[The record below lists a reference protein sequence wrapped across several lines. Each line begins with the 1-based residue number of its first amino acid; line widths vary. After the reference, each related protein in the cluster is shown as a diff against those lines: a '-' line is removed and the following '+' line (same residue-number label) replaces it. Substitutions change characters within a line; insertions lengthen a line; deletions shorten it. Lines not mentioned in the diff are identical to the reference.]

1 MPIAKFVLAAAADTS
16 RIVAGEAF
24 TINVELYDA
33 VSKSSVALNE
43 LVGASGVFPGTA
55 DAVVKVSGAG
65 VAVDPTNST
74 RLQVTLSS
82 SDTLALNQGDDQTW
96 EVHAHFSD
104 GRVRIAQLCES
115 LDVVEAL
122 A

>member
-1 MPIAKFVLAAAADTS
+1 MPIAKFVLAASADTG

-33 VSKSSVALNE
+33 VTKSSVPLSQ
-43 LVGASGVFPGTA
+43 LTGASGVFPGTA
-55 DAVVKVSGAG
+55 AALVKVSGAG
-65 VAVDPTNST
+65 VAVDPTDSN

-82 SDTLALNQGDDQTW
+82 ADTLSMNQGTEQTW
-96 EVHAHFSD
+96 EVHARFSD

-115 LDVVEAL
+115 LDVVAAL